1 MIAAIHAGWKGAFKG
16 IIKRTLNFMIKK
28 GCDPKNV
35 TAVIGPCISVKN
47 YEVKKDFIKKLIK
60 KDGKN
65 KKFFKKIQNKDFF
78 DLKKYVLSQLKALN
92 IKKIDIINKNTFNP
106 KNNFFSARRSISRNE
121 NDYGRNISVIMINWQ
136 YLMKLLTGNSNK
148 PLSKNIAKYLKSK
161 LVNSSIKKFSDGE
174 IYIEINENIRG
185 NSIFII
191 QSISSPANDNL
202 MELLLCI
209 DALKRSSAK
218 NITAVIPYFGYARQ
232 DRKVVPRTSI
242 SAKLVSNL
250 ITKAGADR
258 VVTVDLHAGQIQGFF
273 DIPVDNLFATP
284 IFARHAKKNIK
295 SKNIICVAPDVGG
308 TERARA
314 LGKILNVE
322 LAIVD
327 KRRPK
332 PGQSKV
338 MNVIGNV
345 KGKTCIIVDDIID
358 SGGTIVNAAK
368 ALKDRGAKEVYVYIT
383 HGVLSGEAV
392 DKIKKSVIRKLVITD
407 TIDNHD
413 KIKNVKNIEVLPISA
428 LMGEAI
434 KRISNSTS
442 VSDLFK

>member
-1 MIAAIHAGWKGAFKG
+1 M
-16 IIKRTLNFMIKK
+16 
-28 GCDPKNV
+28 
-35 TAVIGPCISVKN
+35 
-47 YEVKKDFIKKLIK
+47 
-60 KDGKN
+60 
-65 KKFFKKIQNKDFF
+65 KI
-78 DLKKYVLSQLKALN
+78 
-92 IKKIDIINKNTFNP
+92 
-106 KNNFFSARRSISRNE
+106 
-121 NDYGRNISVIMINWQ
+121 
-136 YLMKLLTGNSNK
+136 LTGNSNK
-148 PLSKNIAKYLKSK
+148 QLSNKISKNLKNK
-161 LVNSSIKKFSDGE
+161 LVNTSIRKFADGE

-191 QSISSPANDNL
+191 QSVSSPANDNL

-250 ITKAGADR
+250 ITNAGADR

-284 IFARHAKKNIK
+284 IFAKHIKRKIK
-295 SKNIICVAPDVGG
+295 SNNIICVAPDVRGV
-308 TERARA
+308 ERARA
-314 LGKILNVE
+314 LGKKLDVG

-327 KRRPK
+327 KRRPS
-332 PGQSKV
+332 PGKSQV

-345 KGKTCIIVDDIID
+345 KNKICILTDDIID
-358 SGGTIVNAAK
+358 SGGTIVNAAD
-368 ALKDRGAKEVYVYIT
+368 ALLKRGAKEVHVYAT
-383 HGVLSGEAV
+383 HGVFSGDAV
-392 DKIKKSVIRKLVITD
+392 KKIKNSKIKNLVITD
-407 TIDNHD
+407 SIDSSD
-413 KIKNVKNIEVLPISA
+413 KLKKVRNIEVLSISILLA
-428 LMGEAI
+428 EAI

>member
-1 MIAAIHAGWKGAFKG
+1 MKILSG
-16 IIKRTLNFMIKK
+16 TSN
-28 GCDPKNV
+28 
-35 TAVIGPCISVKN
+35 
-47 YEVKKDFIKKLIK
+47 
-60 KDGKN
+60 N
-65 KKFFKKIQNKDFF
+65 K
-78 DLKKYVLSQLKALN
+78 
-92 IKKIDIINKNTFNP
+92 
-106 KNNFFSARRSISRNE
+106 
-121 NDYGRNISVIMINWQ
+121 
-136 YLMKLLTGNSNK
+136 
-148 PLSKNIAKYLKSK
+148 LSKDISKKLKSK
-161 LVNSSIKKFSDGE
+161 LVNTNIKRFADGE

-185 NSIFII
+185 NSVFVI
-191 QSISSPANDNL
+191 QSTSTPVNDNL
-202 MELLLCI
+202 MELLLCL

-232 DRKVVPRTSI
+232 DRKVAPRTSI
-242 SAKLVSNL
+242 SAKVVSNL
-250 ITKAGADR
+250 ISMAGADR

-284 IFARHAKKNIK
+284 IFARHVKKKIK

-314 LGKILNVE
+314 LGKLLNVG

-332 PGQSKV
+332 PGQSQV
-338 MNVIGNV
+338 MNLIGDV

-392 DKIKKSVIRKLVITD
+392 KKIKSSVIKNLVITD
-407 TIDNHD
+407 TIDNNN
-413 KIKNVKNIEVLPISA
+413 KIKGVKNIEVLPISG

>member
-1 MIAAIHAGWKGAFKG
+1 
-16 IIKRTLNFMIKK
+16 
-28 GCDPKNV
+28 
-35 TAVIGPCISVKN
+35 
-47 YEVKKDFIKKLIK
+47 
-60 KDGKN
+60 
-65 KKFFKKIQNKDFF
+65 
-78 DLKKYVLSQLKALN
+78 
-92 IKKIDIINKNTFNP
+92 
-106 KNNFFSARRSISRNE
+106 
-121 NDYGRNISVIMINWQ
+121 
-136 YLMKLLTGNSNK
+136 MKLLTCNSNK
-148 PLSKNIAKYLKSK
+148 TLSKKIAKYLKLK
-161 LVNSSIKKFSDGE
+161 LVNSSIKKFADGE

-258 VVTVDLHAGQIQGFF
+258 VVTVDLHAGQVQGFF
-273 DIPVDNLFATP
+273 DIPVDNLFCTP
-284 IFARHAKKNIK
+284 IFARHVNKNINK
-295 SKNIICVAPDVGG
+295 KNIICVAPDVGG

-314 LGKILNVE
+314 LGKLLDVG

-327 KRRPK
+327 KRRPS
-332 PGQSKV
+332 PGKSQV
-338 MNVIGNV
+338 MNVVGNV
-345 KGKTCIIVDDIID
+345 KNKTCVIVDDIID
-358 SGGTIVNAAK
+358 TGGTIVNAAQ
-368 ALKDRGAKEVYVYIT
+368 ALKNRGAKEVYVYIT

-392 DKIKKSVIRKLVITD
+392 KKIEKSVIKKLVITD
-407 TIDNHD
+407 SIDN
-413 KIKNVKNIEVLPISA
+413 NERVKKARNIEVLTISN

>member
-1 MIAAIHAGWKGAFKG
+1 
-16 IIKRTLNFMIKK
+16 
-28 GCDPKNV
+28 
-35 TAVIGPCISVKN
+35 
-47 YEVKKDFIKKLIK
+47 
-60 KDGKN
+60 
-65 KKFFKKIQNKDFF
+65 
-78 DLKKYVLSQLKALN
+78 
-92 IKKIDIINKNTFNP
+92 
-106 KNNFFSARRSISRNE
+106 
-121 NDYGRNISVIMINWQ
+121 
-136 YLMKLLTGNSNK
+136 MKLLSGTSNK
-148 PLSKNIAKYLKSK
+148 PLSKSIAKFLKSK
-161 LVNSSIKKFSDGE
+161 LVNSSIRNFSDGE
-174 IYIEINENIRG
+174 IYVELNENIRG

-284 IFARHAKKNIK
+284 IFARHVKKNIK
-295 SKNIICVAPDVGG
+295 SKNIVCIAPDVGG

-314 LGKILNVE
+314 LGKILNVG

-332 PGQSKV
+332 PGQSQV
-338 MNVIGNV
+338 MNVIGEV
-345 KGKTCIIVDDIID
+345 KDKTCVIVDDIID

-383 HGVLSGEAV
+383 HGVLTGEAV
-392 DKIKKSVIRKLVITD
+392 KKIKNSVIKKLVITD
-407 TIDNHD
+407 TIDNKD
-413 KIKNVKNIEVLPISA
+413 KTKSAKNIEVLSISA

>member
-1 MIAAIHAGWKGAFKG
+1 M
-16 IIKRTLNFMIKK
+16 
-28 GCDPKNV
+28 
-35 TAVIGPCISVKN
+35 
-47 YEVKKDFIKKLIK
+47 
-60 KDGKN
+60 
-65 KKFFKKIQNKDFF
+65 KI
-78 DLKKYVLSQLKALN
+78 
-92 IKKIDIINKNTFNP
+92 
-106 KNNFFSARRSISRNE
+106 
-121 NDYGRNISVIMINWQ
+121 
-136 YLMKLLTGNSNK
+136 LTGNSNK
-148 PLSKNIAKYLKSK
+148 NLSSKISKYLKNK
-161 LVNSSIKKFSDGE
+161 LVNSSIRKFSDGE

-191 QSISSPANDNL
+191 QGISSPANDNL

-250 ITKAGADR
+250 ITQAGADR

-273 DIPVDNLFATP
+273 DIPVDNLFTTP
-284 IFARHAKKNIK
+284 LFARHIKKKIK

-308 TERARA
+308 VERSRA
-314 LGKILNVE
+314 LGRILNVG

-332 PGQSKV
+332 PGQSQV
-338 MNVIGNV
+338 MNVIGDV

-368 ALKDRGAKEVYVYIT
+368 ALKQRGAKDVYVYIS
-383 HGVLSGEAV
+383 HGVLSGDAV
-392 DKIKKSVIRKLVITD
+392 KSIKNSPIKKLVITD
-407 TIDNHD
+407 TINNEN
-413 KIKNVKNIEVLPISA
+413 KVRSAKNIEILSISN

-434 KRISNSTS
+434 RRISNSTS
-442 VSDLFK
+442 VSFLFK

>member
-1 MIAAIHAGWKGAFKG
+1 
-16 IIKRTLNFMIKK
+16 
-28 GCDPKNV
+28 
-35 TAVIGPCISVKN
+35 
-47 YEVKKDFIKKLIK
+47 
-60 KDGKN
+60 
-65 KKFFKKIQNKDFF
+65 
-78 DLKKYVLSQLKALN
+78 
-92 IKKIDIINKNTFNP
+92 
-106 KNNFFSARRSISRNE
+106 
-121 NDYGRNISVIMINWQ
+121 
-136 YLMKLLTGNSNK
+136 MKLLTGNSNK
-148 PLSKNIAKYLKSK
+148 TLSKDIAKYLKSK
-161 LVNSSIKKFSDGE
+161 LVNSSIKKFADGE

-191 QSISSPANDNL
+191 QSVSSPANDNL

-258 VVTVDLHAGQIQGFF
+258 IVTVDLHAGQIQGFF

-284 IFARHAKKNIK
+284 IFARHIRKKIK
-295 SKNIICVAPDVGG
+295 TKNIICVAPDVGG

-314 LGKILNVE
+314 LGKILNVG

-332 PGQSKV
+332 PGHSQV
-338 MNVIGNV
+338 MNVIGDV
-345 KGKTCIIVDDIID
+345 KNQTCIIVDDIID
-358 SGGTIVNAAK
+358 SGGTIVNAAS
-368 ALKDRGAKEVYVYIT
+368 ALKKRGAKDVFVYIT

-392 DKIKKSVIRKLVITD
+392 KKIKNSVIKNLVITD
-407 TIDNHD
+407 TIDNWA
-413 KIKNVKNIEVLPISA
+413 KTKNVKNIEILQISS

>member
-1 MIAAIHAGWKGAFKG
+1 MK
-16 IIKRTLNFMIKK
+16 II
-28 GCDPKNV
+28 
-35 TAVIGPCISVKN
+35 
-47 YEVKKDFIKKLIK
+47 
-60 KDGKN
+60 
-65 KKFFKKIQNKDFF
+65 
-78 DLKKYVLSQLKALN
+78 
-92 IKKIDIINKNTFNP
+92 
-106 KNNFFSARRSISRNE
+106 
-121 NDYGRNISVIMINWQ
+121 
-136 YLMKLLTGNSNK
+136 TGNSNK
-148 PLSKNIAKYLKSK
+148 NLSLKISKYLKNK
-161 LVNSSIKKFSDGE
+161 LVKSHIKKFSDGE

-185 NSIFII
+185 NSIFVI
-191 QSISSPANDNL
+191 QSVSSPANDNL

-284 IFARHAKKNIK
+284 IFARHVKKRIKNKNIVC
-295 SKNIICVAPDVGG
+295 IAPDVGG

-314 LGKILNVE
+314 LGKLLNVG

-332 PGQSKV
+332 PGQSQV

-345 KGKTCIIVDDIID
+345 KNKTCIIVDDIID

-368 ALKDRGAKEVYVYIT
+368 ALRDRGAKEVYVYIT
-383 HGVLSGEAV
+383 HGVLSGDAV
-392 DKIKKSVIRKLVITD
+392 KKIKKSLIKNLVITD
-407 TIDNHD
+407 TIDNSE
-413 KIKNVKNIEVLPISA
+413 KIKNAKNIEVLSISS

>member
-1 MIAAIHAGWKGAFKG
+1 
-16 IIKRTLNFMIKK
+16 
-28 GCDPKNV
+28 
-35 TAVIGPCISVKN
+35 
-47 YEVKKDFIKKLIK
+47 
-60 KDGKN
+60 
-65 KKFFKKIQNKDFF
+65 
-78 DLKKYVLSQLKALN
+78 
-92 IKKIDIINKNTFNP
+92 
-106 KNNFFSARRSISRNE
+106 
-121 NDYGRNISVIMINWQ
+121 
-136 YLMKLLTGNSNK
+136 MKLLTGNSNK
-148 PLSKNIAKYLKSK
+148 NLSQKISKFLKNR
-161 LVNSSIKKFSDGE
+161 LVNSSIRKFSDGE

-185 NSIFII
+185 NSIFVI
-191 QSISSPANDNL
+191 QSVSSPANDNL

-250 ITKAGADR
+250 IAKAGADR

-284 IFARHAKKNIK
+284 IFARHVKKKIK
-295 SKNIICVAPDVGG
+295 TKNLICIAPDVGG

-314 LGKILNVE
+314 LGKLLNVG

-332 PGQSKV
+332 AGQSQV
-338 MNVIGNV
+338 MNIIGDV
-345 KGKTCIIVDDIID
+345 RGKTCIIVDDIID
-358 SGGTIVNAAK
+358 SGGTIVNAAA
-368 ALKDRGAKEVYVYIT
+368 ALKKRGAKDVHVYVT
-383 HGVLSGEAV
+383 RGVLSGGAEN
-392 DKIKKSVIRKLVITD
+392 KIKKSNIKNLVITD
-407 TIDNHD
+407 TIDNAA
-413 KIKNVKNIEVLPISA
+413 KVKNIKNIEVLTISN
-428 LMGEAI
+428 LVGEAI